1 MIEKLSRLPESPGVY
16 IFKDAQEKVLYIGK
30 AKNLKNRIKSYF
42 QKSSI
47 LDARKSTM
55 MKNVKDFAYI
65 VTDNE
70 LEAFVLEANL
80 IKQLKPR
87 FNIILRDDKNYP
99 YLRLTINEEWPKLEI
114 VRKIKKDGA
123 LYFGPYVPAGS
134 MWETLAFIRRNFH
147 IRDCNYAL
155 EKLKRPCVQYQ
166 MGKCPAPC
174 AGKITRDEYMKLVD
188 EVKLFL
194 RGEKRNLID
203 SLRDKMQR
211 FSDQM
216 RYEEAARVRDKI
228 KAIEKSWESQ
238 KVVLPEL
245 GDIDVVGFFKEGN
258 EALFKVFF
266 IRGGIMIGSKEFFV
280 KKVELLSEKELLYN
294 FFTQF
299 YTNEIIPPSEIL
311 CPILPEEAKSLE
323 KWLTQRRGES
333 VKINIPDVDKK
344 IDLLK
349 MALENARIAYKTKK
363 ETKTED
369 ILHDLREKL
378 KLKGDINDIG
388 AFDISSISGK
398 EAVGSFVYWAG
409 GEFKKNFYR
418 RLKIKTVDSID
429 DYSMMEETI
438 QRIIDNL
445 EGFLPS
451 LVIIDGGKGHLE
463 IAKKVVEKNISKLKT
478 LPIIISI
485 AKDPDRAYLSHLDEV
500 INLEDRSRSAL
511 LLKRIRDEA
520 HRFAIGYHKKLREKG
535 LIESPLEKIR
545 GIGRKRRLALLK
557 VFGSIENIRNASIDD
572 LVKIKGFNKKVAES
586 VLNELRGMG

>member
-1 MIEKLSRLPESPGVY
+1 MLEKLSQLPVSPGVY

-30 AKNLKNRIKSYF
+30 AKNLRNRIKSYF

-134 MWETLAFIRRNFH
+134 MWETLAFIRRNFQ
-147 IRDCNYAL
+147 IRDCNYTI

-174 AGKITRDEYMKLVD
+174 AGKITRDDYMKLVE

-194 RGEKRNLID
+194 RGEKRDLID

-211 FSDQM
+211 FSDEM

-245 GDIDVVGFFKEGN
+245 GDVDIVGFFREGN
-258 EALFKVFF
+258 DALFKVFF

-280 KKVELLSEKELLYN
+280 KKVEFLSDEELLYN

-311 CPILPEEAKSLE
+311 CSSLPEETESLE
-323 KWLTQRRGES
+323 KWLTQRRGEI
-333 VKINIPDVDKK
+333 VKINIPEDDKK
-344 IDLLK
+344 KDLLK
-349 MALENARIAYKTKK
+349 MASENARIAYRAKKGTKI
-363 ETKTED
+363 ED
-369 ILHDLREKL
+369 ILNDLREKL
-378 KLKGDINDIG
+378 KLREDINDIG

-398 EAVGSFVYWAG
+398 EAVGSFVYWSE

-418 RLKIKTVDSID
+418 RVKIKTVDSID

-438 QRIIDNL
+438 QRIINNL

-451 LVIIDGGKGHLE
+451 LIIIDGGKGHLE
-463 IAKKVVEKNISKLKT
+463 IAKKVMEKNISKLKI
-478 LPIIISI
+478 LPTIISI
-485 AKDPDRAYLSHLDEV
+485 AKEPDRAYLSYSDD
-500 INLEDRSRSAL
+500 IISLEDRSRSSL

-520 HRFAIGYHKKLREKG
+520 HRFAIGYHKKLRDKG
-535 LIESPLEKIR
+535 LIESPLEKIK
-545 GIGRKRRLALLK
+545 GIGRKRRLALLR

-572 LVKIKGFNKKVAES
+572 LVKIKGFNKKIAES
-586 VLNELRGMG
+586 VLNELRRIK

>member
-1 MIEKLSRLPESPGVY
+1 MLEKLSQLPISPGVY

-30 AKNLKNRIKSYF
+30 AKNLRNRIKSYF

-134 MWETLAFIRRNFH
+134 MWETLAFIRRNFQ
-147 IRDCNYAL
+147 IRDCNYTI

-174 AGKITRDEYMKLVD
+174 AGKITRDDYMKLVE

-194 RGEKRNLID
+194 RGEKRDLID

-211 FSDQM
+211 FSDEM
-216 RYEEAARVRDKI
+216 RYEEAARIRDKI
-228 KAIEKSWESQ
+228 KVIEKSWESQ

-245 GDIDVVGFFKEGN
+245 GDVDVVGFFREGN
-258 EALFKVFF
+258 DALFKVFF

-280 KKVELLSEKELLYN
+280 KKVEFLSDEELLYN

-311 CPILPEEAKSLE
+311 CPSLPEETESLE
-323 KWLTQRRGES
+323 KWLTQRRGEV
-333 VKINIPDVDKK
+333 VKINIPEDDKK
-344 IDLLK
+344 KDLLK
-349 MALENARIAYKTKK
+349 MASENARIAYRAKKGTKI
-363 ETKTED
+363 ED
-369 ILHDLREKL
+369 ILNDLREKL
-378 KLKGDINDIG
+378 KLREDINDIG

-398 EAVGSFVYWAG
+398 EAVGSFIYWAD

-418 RLKIKTVDSID
+418 RVKIKTVDSID

-438 QRIIDNL
+438 QRIINNL

-463 IAKKVVEKNISKLKT
+463 IAKKVIEKNISKLKT
-478 LPIIISI
+478 LPTIISI
-485 AKDPDRAYLSHLDEV
+485 AKGPDRAYLSYSDDI
-500 INLEDRSRSAL
+500 INLEDRSRSSL

-535 LIESPLEKIR
+535 LKESPLEKIK
-545 GIGRKRRLALLK
+545 GIGRKRRLALLR

-572 LVKIKGFNKKVAES
+572 LVKIKGFNKKIAES
-586 VLNELRGMG
+586 LLNELRRI